1 MTFHFQQAFRAV
13 ILAAFACFIMNLH
26 LNGDIEKYVN
36 PKYDL
41 FSQTAASVFF
51 LLFFIQLFR
60 IWSRKN
66 KHEHHCH
73 HGCSHDHGHSRSPVK
88 KVITYSI
95 LIFPLITGFLLPPQ
109 TLGAKVAAKKGTV
122 LTSKRAEFQMQ
133 GETELDPSLYV
144 HEGVVVDRKE
154 IKQGEYEEN
163 MKRLDN
169 DHVINMED
177 EVFEPYY
184 GQINAEPEKYIGRTV
199 KMKGFVYKEE
209 GFQSNQLA
217 LTRFL
222 ITHCIADA
230 SSIGFLTEF
239 DEAYTVEQ
247 DTWLEIEG
255 IIKVTQYDGF
265 KMPILKVTSWKIISE
280 PDEPYVY
287 PVYIKIK

>member
-1 MTFHFQQAFRAV
+1 MIFHFQQAFRAV
-13 ILAAFACFIMNLH
+13 ILAAFTCFLMNLH
-26 LNGDIEKYVN
+26 LNGEITKYVN
-36 PKYDL
+36 PKYAL
-41 FSQTAASVFF
+41 LSQAAAYIFF
-51 LLFFIQLFR
+51 FLFFIQLFR

-66 KHEHHCH
+66 KHEHHCY
-73 HGCSHDHGHSRSPVK
+73 HGCNHDHGHSGSPVK
-88 KVITYSI
+88 KIISYSI

-109 TLGAKVAAKKGTV
+109 TMGASIAAKKGSV
-122 LTSKRAEFQMQ
+122 LTSKTAESPVRV
-133 GETELDPSLYV
+133 ETELDPSLYG
-144 HEGVVVDRKE
+144 HEGAVVDRKE
-154 IKQGEYEEN
+154 IQQGEYEEN

-169 DHVINMED
+169 DHVINMKD

-184 GQINAEPEKYIGRTV
+184 GQINAQPEKYIGRTV
-199 KMKGFVYKEE
+199 KMEGFVYKEE

-239 DEAYTVEQ
+239 EEAYTVEQ

-255 IIKVTQYDGF
+255 ILDITQYDGF
-265 KMPILKVTSWKIISE
+265 EMPVLKITSWKVIPE
-280 PDEPYVY
+280 PDESYVY